1 MTLQQRV
8 INILTTPAT
17 EWPVIAAEKTDAA
30 TLYTGYIVIL
40 AAIPA
45 ICGFIGTAM
54 LAGTFL
60 GGWGIGLALRGAIVG
75 YVTGLVGAFVAAVII
90 EKLAPNFGSSG
101 DTVQAL
107 KLVAYASTPVWV
119 SGVLN
124 LLIILAVLRLVAVV
138 YAVYLFYLGLPPV
151 MKTPADK
158 VVPYMVVSAIV
169 IIIVQIVISVCL
181 RLVLAVPGGSYF

>member
-17 EWPVIAAEKTDAA
+17 EWNVIAAESTDVP
-30 TLYTGYIVIL
+30 TLYTSYILIL

-45 ICGFIGTAM
+45 VCGFIGTAM

-75 YVTGLVGAFVAAVII
+75 YVTGLVGIYIAALII
-90 EKLAPNFGSSG
+90 EKLAPSFGSSG
-101 DTVQAL
+101 GTTQAL

-124 LLIILAVLRLVAVV
+124 LLIILAILRIIAAI

-169 IIIVQIVISVCL
+169 VFVVNFVVALLL
-181 RLVLAVPGGSYF
+181 RLVLAVPGGSFF